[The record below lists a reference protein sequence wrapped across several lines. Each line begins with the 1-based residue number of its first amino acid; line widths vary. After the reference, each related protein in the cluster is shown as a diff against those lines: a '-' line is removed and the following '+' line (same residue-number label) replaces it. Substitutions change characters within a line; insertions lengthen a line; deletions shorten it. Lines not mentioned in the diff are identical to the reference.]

1 KRALEHMHAQ
11 TQQWLLTKWA
21 GKATNL
27 LSKSYTIRSVKDFD
41 VYDAIEACA
50 DLLEQFGGHKYAAGL
65 TLKLENI
72 EAFQQRFEEV
82 VNASIQDHQLIP
94 EIEIDAAIELK
105 EITPKF
111 FRILKQFSPFGPG
124 NMAPVFLTE
133 KVMDKGYVRIVGN
146 NHLKL
151 DIHPVYDSYGS
162 FSSIAFGQADHFDDI
177 LRKKPFKVCYTIE
190 ENNYNGNSS
199 LQLNIK
205 DLKLE

>member
-1 KRALEHMHAQ
+1 
-11 TQQWLLTKWA
+11 
-21 GKATNL
+21 
-27 LSKSYTIRSVKDFD
+27 
-41 VYDAIEACA
+41 
-50 DLLEQFGGHKYAAGL
+50 
-65 TLKLENI
+65 
-72 EAFQQRFEEV
+72 
-82 VNASIQDHQLIP
+82 
-94 EIEIDAAIELK
+94 
-105 EITPKF
+105 
-111 FRILKQFSPFGPG
+111 
-124 NMAPVFLTE
+124 MAPVFLTE

-177 LRKKPFKVCYTIE
+177 LRKKPFKACYTIE